1 MRIIVSGASGLV
13 GSALLSALGA
23 AGHDVVQL
31 IRPPRRPGSRDAVWD
46 PATGQLD
53 PAIVS
58 GADAVINLSGSSI
71 SRNRWNTKVK
81 EVLRSSRLDSTRTMV
96 EAIGAAEQPPSLLV
110 NASAVG
116 YYGNRGDEVLD
127 ESSLPGSGFLSDLC
141 RDWENAAASAGTGQ
155 TRVVALRLGIVVA
168 DGGALERMLLP
179 FKLGLGGPIGS
190 GRQFW
195 AWIAIADVVG
205 AIRFIL
211 DHGEVDGPVNLVSP
225 EETRCAD
232 FSRTL
237 GRVLRR
243 PAVLPAPSFA
253 VRAALGEMADE
264 LLLASARVRPS
275 VLEKAGYD
283 FRCPALEDAIRTA
296 VK

>member
-13 GSALLSALGA
+13 GSALLPALGA

-81 EVLRSSRLDSTRTMV
+81 DVLRSSRLDSTRTMV

-116 YYGNRGDEVLD
+116 YYGNRGDETLD